1 MSLLADESLEVHG
14 PLVALL
20 QEADALSEAMPHFG
34 FELEADMV
42 RAEIDETSLSLQG
55 PPAAPQLEPST
66 SITFVSDAQAVGTAV
81 RDDYRMNIFSSNPE
95 NPARLVGRAT
105 CGQAQASS
113 SDAVTRAPKAN
124 VVDRPATVRPSSDSI
139 LWDGCGE
146 RASITIQGD
155 FVLSLWEWD
164 ARLQDGQ
171 QTHAVRTGWQPHSEL
186 PAQPDQTE
194 AIVGQ
199 EVEAFLFV
207 TNGTLTL
214 PGLNGPYQLYTGP
227 NSTLTAAG
235 LEIQGATGELRVDG
249 APQELDQS
257 AVKVH
262 GQSHVI
268 LAGQGVD
275 QPLAARLTSEA
286 TGINVD
292 GAVMAVSTA
301 PDNGAGFPWVPWVA
315 LATGLIAL
323 GIYVH
328 GRPTRYYDTVLAV
341 GGVAGISEPSTRR
354 EHRGA
359 GYWSLAAR
367 AMQRRRNYRAMM
379 YLTMARRL
387 FGHSLDVQV
396 MRPIA
401 LYNLRRYETCVGAA
415 QDAYDVVEAGKDKA
429 SMAVLV
435 AKAYARLGDR
445 AAALRWLK
453 LAHGH
458 DASTFRLDAGTSAS
472 LIPLRDDAWFQD
484 QVSTTLTSYKLP
496 VDPAFG

>member
-1 MSLLADESLEVHG
+1 ML
-14 PLVALL
+14 
-20 QEADALSEAMPHFG
+20 
-34 FELEADMV
+34 
-42 RAEIDETSLSLQG
+42 R
-55 PPAAPQLEPST
+55 
-66 SITFVSDAQAVGTAV
+66 
-81 RDDYRMNIFSSNPE
+81 
-95 NPARLVGRAT
+95 
-105 CGQAQASS
+105 
-113 SDAVTRAPKAN
+113 
-124 VVDRPATVRPSSDSI
+124 
-139 LWDGCGE
+139 
-146 RASITIQGD
+146 
-155 FVLSLWEWD
+155 LWEWD
-164 ARLQDGQ
+164 ATLEANGEERVL
-171 QTHAVRTGWQPHSEL
+171 RTGWLPHGDSPSETAANN
-186 PAQPDQTE
+186 PVAKQDAE
-194 AIVGQ
+194 AW
-199 EVEAFLFV
+199 LYV
-207 TNGTLTL
+207 TNGTLTV
-214 PGLNGPYQLYTGP
+214 PRIAGPFDLYTGAD
-227 NSTLTAAG
+227 STLHAAG

-262 GQSHVI
+262 GQSRVI

-301 PDNGAGFPWVPWVA
+301 PDNGAGLPWVPWVA

-379 YLTMARRL
+379 YLAMARRL